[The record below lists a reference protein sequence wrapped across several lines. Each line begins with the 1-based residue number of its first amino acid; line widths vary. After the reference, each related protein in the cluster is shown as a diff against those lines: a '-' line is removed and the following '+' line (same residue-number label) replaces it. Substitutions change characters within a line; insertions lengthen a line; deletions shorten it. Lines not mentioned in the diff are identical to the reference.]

1 MHEFLE
7 MFHPRIIHVF
17 HRDEAFWEMQKSRV
31 TSKPTRLL
39 SFVYVYK
46 GEGRMELD
54 GICYPVVTGSIFQI
68 PFGRHLILH
77 NGTAHQL
84 CYYTVQYDFTLVE
97 NSEDGKARCTE
108 PIDKVLPLPLVVPM
122 LDPDGVKVSME
133 KLYRL
138 WNGRQS
144 GFAAK
149 TKLAF
154 LALLHYVNDQLSAQR
169 QESEVE
175 KAIRASAM
183 YIEQYYNNR
192 IDRDMLARQV
202 SLTSSYYSVLFKRY
216 MGCTP
221 VQYITRVRMDKAM
234 QLLKE
239 TNLQISE
246 VARLVGF
253 EDALYFTRVFSHSL
267 GLTPRAYRKA

>member
-1 MHEFLE
+1 
-7 MFHPRIIHVF
+7 V
-17 HRDEAFWEMQKSRV
+17 
-31 TSKPTRLL
+31 
-39 SFVYVYK
+39 
-46 GEGRMELD
+46 
-54 GICYPVVTGSIFQI
+54 
-68 PFGRHLILH
+68 
-77 NGTAHQL
+77 
-84 CYYTVQYDFTLVE
+84 
-97 NSEDGKARCTE
+97 
-108 PIDKVLPLPLVVPM
+108 
-122 LDPDGVKVSME
+122 
-133 KLYRL
+133 
-138 WNGRQS
+138 
-144 GFAAK
+144 
-149 TKLAF
+149 KLAF

-202 SLTSSYYSVLFKRY
+202 SLSSSYYSVLFKQY

-239 TNLQISE
+239 SNLPVSE
-246 VARLVGF
+246 VARQVGF